1 MTFTYRMANIYRERE
16 RNCKGV
22 LLKITIEKAGDYWVC
37 KTSEV
42 EIKHQSNAYI
52 YRCYTQ
58 AQNLVS
64 LINALHVE
72 KHSSIDQS

>member
-1 MTFTYRMANIYRERE
+1 MTFTYKMANIYIERE

-52 YRCYTQ
+52 
-58 AQNLVS
+58 
-64 LINALHVE
+64 
-72 KHSSIDQS
+72 